1 MKTLLVLFCS
11 MVVAA
16 PGAWSQSAYDPSGHA
31 PKGRRVRAPRR
42 EHPDRRMGRPRRN
55 LRPRPGYFLEPR
67 RSCSRGFRFLIL
79 CRDARRSR
87 RVRGGAVP
95 FARIACG
102 GERASPTATGGCEE
116 SVAAQASDVHGLA
129 ALDDRAVDEVDGLVA
144 GDGDPGAAGHCV
156 SVAPRGLPPSVAMA
170 VTNSRPKAHK
180 LCDAD
185 SRAMAERN
193 PRWGAERLRGE
204 LLTEGAGCRLP
215 VILPAAARAC

>member
-1 MKTLLVLFCS
+1 MTLQVKRWFP
-11 MVVAA
+11 AA
-16 PGAWSQSAYDPSGHA
+16 TFPFFFF
-31 PKGRRVRAPRR
+31 GRRDTPPSWLLSGTAPI
-42 EHPDRRMGRPRRN
+42 
-55 LRPRPGYFLEPR
+55 LLEGPL
-67 RSCSRGFRFLIL
+67 FLIL

-87 RVRGGAVP
+87 RVHGGAVP

-116 SVAAQASDVHGLA
+116 SAAAQASDVHRLA

-144 GDGDPGAAGHCV
+144 GDGDPGAAGHCA

-185 SRAMAERN
+185 SRDGGTKPKVGR
-193 PRWGAERLRGE
+193 
-204 LLTEGAGCRLP
+204 
-215 VILPAAARAC
+215 

>member
-1 MKTLLVLFCS
+1 MVAVTLLERQPRIPV
-11 MVVAA
+11 
-16 PGAWSQSAYDPSGHA
+16 GDPVRLGLRKRHHA
-31 PKGRRVRAPRR
+31 
-42 EHPDRRMGRPRRN
+42 
-55 LRPRPGYFLEPR
+55 RPGYFLEPR

-116 SVAAQASDVHGLA
+116 PVAAQASDVHGLA
-129 ALDDRAVDEVDGLVA
+129 APDDRAVDEVDGLVA
-144 GDGDPGAAGHCV
+144 GDGDPGAAGHCA

-185 SRAMAERN
+185 SRDGGTK
-193 PRWGAERLRGE
+193 PK
-204 LLTEGAGCRLP
+204 
-215 VILPAAARAC
+215 VAR